1 MRKAI
6 NWIQSMSSLPE
17 VSVIIPTYNRAHM
30 LSDALRSVL
39 GQSFTDFEL
48 IVVDDG
54 STDDTQSL
62 LSSWAGRLE
71 VIKTN
76 RRGVSASR
84 NLGAQQAHGR
94 WLAFLDSD
102 DLWLPEKLGLQLE
115 AHHQQP
121 EFLIS
126 HTDEFWVRRGVRV
139 NPMKKHAKL
148 GGRIFEYC
156 LPMCRISPSSV
167 LIDRGLFSRIGG
179 FDQHYRVCEDYEL
192 WLRITARHPV
202 LYIHRKLVVKRGGHE
217 DQLSSSHWGFDRYR
231 VRAIRKILESGI
243 LTDSL
248 RLAALKELAAKSH
261 ILALGYSKRNKKLQA
276 GRYRRLEK
284 WAGEQIGQIAPVK
297 TVNG

>member
-1 MRKAI
+1 
-6 NWIQSMSSLPE
+6 MSALPE
-17 VSVIIPTYNRAHM
+17 VSVIIPTYNRARM
-30 LSDALRSVL
+30 LGDAVRSVL
-39 GQSFTDFEL
+39 GQSFTGFEL

-54 STDDTQSL
+54 STDDTQRL

-76 RRGVSASR
+76 RSGVSSSR
-84 NLGAQQAHGR
+84 NLGARKARGR

-102 DLWLPEKLGLQLE
+102 DLWLPEKLELQLQ
-115 AHHQQP
+115 AHHRQP

-139 NPMKKHAKL
+139 NPMRKHAKR
-148 GGRIFEYC
+148 GGRIFAYC

-179 FDQHYRVCEDYEL
+179 FDRQYRVCEDYEL
-192 WLRITARHPV
+192 WLRIAARHPV
-202 LYIHRKLVVKRGGHE
+202 LYLDRELIVKRGGHE

-231 VRAIRKILESGI
+231 VRAIMKILESGI
-243 LTDSL
+243 LSASQ

-261 ILALGYSKRNKKLQA
+261 ILALGYGKRNKKLQA
-276 GRYRRLEK
+276 ARYRRLEK
-284 WAGEQIGQIAPVK
+284 WAGEQIGQVAPAK
-297 TVNG
+297 TAER

>member
-30 LSDALRSVL
+30 LGDALRSVL

-54 STDDTQSL
+54 STDDTESL
-62 LSSWAGRLE
+62 LSSWTGRLE

-102 DLWLPEKLGLQLE
+102 DLWLPEKLELQLE

-179 FDQHYRVCEDYEL
+179 FDQHYRVCEDYE
-192 WLRITARHPV
+192 
-202 LYIHRKLVVKRGGHE
+202 
-217 DQLSSSHWGFDRYR
+217 S
-231 VRAIRKILESGI
+231 
-243 LTDSL
+243 
-248 RLAALKELAAKSH
+248 LAADYRAPPCALYPQKTGCQAWWPRGPAFFF
-261 ILALGYSKRNKKLQA
+261 ALGFRPLPGAGDTEDSRKRNT
-276 GRYRRLEK
+276 YR
-284 WAGEQIGQIAPVK
+284 
-297 TVNG
+297 